1 LTHRNYG
8 EFVVVISAKDVEA
21 AGQKKHKEY
30 PDISKAM
37 RAIPSKP
44 SLENQHSLSFRAFD
58 VAAPDSM
65 TVDCYKAALTAPEK
79 TDAAVT
85 RENPNA
91 TCNGNSRLGEWLA
104 EFRQFVA
111 QREAGKPDPMP
122 ALSVMKFPNDHTTGI
137 KKGFPTPQF
146 MVADNDYAVG
156 RLVEA
161 ISSSVYWKDTAI
173 FIVEDDAQSGPDH
186 VDSHRSVGLAISAY
200 NKPGALIH
208 KFHSTVSMIR
218 TMEML
223 LGIAPMNQLDA
234 SAVPMDIFQE
244 TPDLTPYKAV
254 LPAIAA
260 NNLLTEKPKDKTA
273 AEWMKKTLRQDFAHE
288 DMADARTLNAIIWFA
303 CRGNSS
309 PMPESA
315 QLPAYQAMR
324 LGISETEEGVA
335 GRKKTDDD

>member
-1 LTHRNYG
+1 VAEPKTLYLWDAAARAGLTHRNYG

-30 PDISKAM
+30 PDISKAV

-44 SLENQHSLSFRAFD
+44 SLENQHSLTFRAFD

-65 TVDCYKAALTAPEK
+65 TVDCYKAALSASERA
-79 TDAAVT
+79 DAAVT
-85 RENPNA
+85 QENPNA
-91 TCNGNSRLGEWLA
+91 LCNGNSRLGEWLA
-104 EFRQFVA
+104 EFREFAA
-111 QREAGKPDPMP
+111 QREAGKPDRMP

-161 ISSSVYWKDTAI
+161 ISSSAYWKDTAV
-173 FIVEDDAQSGPDH
+173 FIVEDDAQAGPDH
-186 VDSHRSVGLAISAY
+186 VDSHRSPALVISAY

-234 SAVPMDIFQE
+234 SAIPMDIFQE

-254 LPAIAA
+254 LPSIAA
-260 NNLLTEKPKDKTA
+260 DNLLTDKPKDKAT
-273 AEWMKKTLRQDFAHE
+273 AEWMRKSMRQDFAHE
-288 DMADARTLNAIIWFA
+288 DMADPKTLNDII
-303 CRGNSS
+303 
-309 PMPESA
+309 
-315 QLPAYQAMR
+315 
-324 LGISETEEGVA
+324 
-335 GRKKTDDD
+335 